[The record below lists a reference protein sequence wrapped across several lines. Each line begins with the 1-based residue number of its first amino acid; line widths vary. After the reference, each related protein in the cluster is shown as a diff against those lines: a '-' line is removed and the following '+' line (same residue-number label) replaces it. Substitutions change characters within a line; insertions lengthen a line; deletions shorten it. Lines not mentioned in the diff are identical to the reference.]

1 MQTFL
6 WLLIGLFFTGLTL
19 NTLHYLFYAV
29 LGRLGRADDVAPTP
43 HPFGGFRRIAVL
55 IPAYKEDTVILESVR
70 ANLKQD
76 YPADRYQLIVIADQF
91 QQHTLDALAQL
102 ASAAPVTVLPVSFE
116 VSTVTKAI
124 NAALKTLPPTEFD
137 VVMVSDADNHLATD
151 FLSRVN
157 AAFAAG
163 WRAVQGHRVAK
174 PANHADGSRV
184 AVLDAV
190 SEEINN
196 HITRRGY
203 RVAGLSATIIGSGM
217 AVETRLMQEA
227 MSNLTT
233 IGGFDKELAMK
244 LAIEGHKI
252 GYLEEAYVYDEK
264 VAKRAVFQN
273 QRTRWIAAQYQFVA
287 DYFRPGMQSL
297 MAGEWL
303 SGIKLVQEMAV
314 PKVLLLG
321 ILLLTTLVCAL
332 LGHVPTLLLAGTL
345 LLALLM
351 SMAVSIPRYL
361 WQRLSLRDVGMVFA
375 LMFSF
380 GRALLNMRKAFKSFM
395 HTPHNA

>member
-1 MQTFL
+1 MQTLF
-6 WLLIGLFFTGLTL
+6 WLIVGLFFAGLTL

-29 LGRLGRADDVAPTP
+29 LGRLGRADDVPPTP

-55 IPAYKEDTVILESVR
+55 VPAYKEDAVILESVR
-70 ANLKQD
+70 ANLRQD
-76 YPADRYQLIVIADQF
+76 YPTDRFQLIVIADQF
-91 QQHTLDALAQL
+91 QPHTLDALAQI
-102 ASAAPVTVLPVSFE
+102 AQTAPVRVLPVSFE

-124 NAALKTLPPTEFD
+124 NAALASISPAEFD
-137 VVMVSDADNHLATD
+137 IVMVSDADNHLATD

-174 PANHADGSRV
+174 NTTGSV

-217 AVETRLMQEA
+217 AVETGLMQEA

-233 IGGFDKELAMK
+233 VGGFDKELAMK
-244 LAIEGHKI
+244 LAIDGHKI
-252 GYLEEAYVYDEK
+252 GYLEEAFVYDEK
-264 VAKRAVFQN
+264 VAKRAVFQH

-287 DYFRPGMQSL
+287 DYFRPGMQNL
-297 MAGEWL
+297 LAGRWL

-314 PKVLLLG
+314 PKVLLLA
-321 ILLLTTLVCAL
+321 ILLLTTFVCAL
-332 LGHVPTLLLAGTL
+332 VGNVPTLLCSGTL
-345 LLALLM
+345 LLLLGL
-351 SMAVSIPRYL
+351 SMALSIPAYL
-361 WQRLSLRDVGMVFA
+361 WQRLSLRDIGMVFA
-375 LMFSF
+375 LMLSF
-380 GRALLNMRKAFKSFM
+380 GKAAFNIRKAFKSFM

>member
-1 MQTFL
+1 MQTLF
-6 WLLIGLFFTGLTL
+6 WLLISLFFAGLAL

-29 LGRLGRADDVAPTP
+29 AGRLGRADDVSPAADVPS
-43 HPFGGFRRIAVL
+43 RRIAVL
-55 IPAYKEDTVILESVR
+55 MPAYREDAVILDSVR
-70 ANLKQD
+70 VNLQQA
-76 YPADRYQLIVIADQF
+76 YPADRFRLIVIADQF
-91 QQHTLDALAQL
+91 QPHTLDALAQL
-102 ASAAPVTVLPVSFE
+102 ATTAPLTVLPVSFA

-124 NAALKTLPPTEFD
+124 NAALATLTPDDFD
-137 VVMVSDADNHLATD
+137 IVVVADADNHLAPD

-174 PANHADGSRV
+174 NTNSRV

-217 AVETRLMQEA
+217 AVETGLMKAA
-227 MSNLTT
+227 MNDLTT

-244 LAIEGHKI
+244 LAMNGHRI
-252 GYLEEAYVYDEK
+252 GYLEQALIYDEK
-264 VAKRAVFQN
+264 VAKRAVFEH
-273 QRTRWIAAQYQFVA
+273 QRTRWVAAQYQFVA
-287 DYFRPGMQSL
+287 DYFQAGMRDL
-297 MAGEWL
+297 FRGRWL
-303 SGIKLVQEMAV
+303 SGIKLVQEMAL
-314 PKVLLLG
+314 PKVLLVG

-332 LGHVPTLLLAGTL
+332 LGHVPTLLFAASL
-345 LLALLM
+345 LLALGL
-351 SMAVSIPRYL
+351 SMALSIPAYL
-361 WQRLSLRDVGMVFA
+361 WQRLSVRDVSVVFA
-375 LMFSF
+375 LMLSF
-380 GRALLNMRKAFKSFM
+380 GKALLNMRKAFKSFM

>member
-6 WLLIGLFFTGLTL
+6 WLLTGLFFAGLTL

-29 LGRLGRADDVAPTP
+29 LGRLGRADDVAPTL

-55 IPAYKEDTVILESVR
+55 VPAYKEDAVILDSVR
-70 ANLKQD
+70 ANLKQN
-76 YPADRYQLIVIADQF
+76 YPTDRYQLIVIADQF
-91 QQHTLDALAQL
+91 QPHTLDALAKL
-102 ASAAPVTVLPVSFE
+102 AETNPVRVLPVSFA

-124 NAALKTLPPTEFD
+124 NAALATISPDEFD
-137 VVMVSDADNHLATD
+137 IVMVSDADNHLAPD
-151 FLSRVN
+151 FLSRIN

-174 PANHADGSRV
+174 QANNSETRV

-217 AVETRLMQEA
+217 AVETGLMQEA

-244 LAIEGHKI
+244 LAIDGHKI
-252 GYLEEAYVYDEK
+252 GYLEKAFVYDEK
-264 VAKRAVFQN
+264 VAKRAVFEN

-287 DYFRPGMQSL
+287 DYFRPGMQNL
-297 MAGEWL
+297 LAGKWL

-321 ILLLTTLVCAL
+321 ILLLTTLVCAFV
-332 LGHVPTLLLAGTL
+332 GYVPTLLLAISL
-345 LLALLM
+345 LLLLCL
-351 SMAVSIPRYL
+351 SMALSIPTYL
-361 WQRLSLRDVGMVFA
+361 WQRLSLRDVVMVFA
-375 LMFSF
+375 LMVSF
-380 GRALLNMRKAFKSFM
+380 GKALLSMRKAFKSFM